1 MQPVNEYRFSVSL
14 VRNAAIFSVVLLS
27 ISSALC
33 AASWMFYSSK
43 QHSLVQLAT
52 ELRSVRQQVN
62 ENRSLE
68 RMIDNYHA
76 RFNELEA
83 QEYFSQDGKLL
94 WLEKIEESAA
104 LFGLFETQ
112 YVLGKRT
119 REIQGDSGA
128 QSDLGIYATPVVLE
142 FGLLHEGDLLGV
154 FEFLREQPLGL
165 FGVNG
170 CSLERIADQVSLDYL
185 QALVNVRCEL
195 TSYGFIFNDQSIQDM
210 ENDYAMVSY

>member
-1 MQPVNEYRFSVSL
+1 MQPVNEYRFNFSL
-14 VRNAAIFSVVLLS
+14 VRKTTILALVLLS
-27 ISSALC
+27 LSGALC
-33 AASWMFYSSK
+33 AASWMFYSGK
-43 QHSLVQLAT
+43 QHSLMQLAM

-76 RFNELEA
+76 RFNELDS
-83 QEYFSQDGKLL
+83 QDYFSQDGKLL

-112 YVLGKRT
+112 YVLGRRT
-119 REIQGDSGA
+119 KEAQDDSA
-128 QSDLGIYATPVVLE
+128 AASDLGIYTTPVALE
-142 FGLLHEGDLLGV
+142 FGLLHEGDLLKFFG
-154 FEFLREQPLGL
+154 FLREQQLGL
-165 FGVNG
+165 FSVNG
-170 CSLERIADQVSLDYL
+170 CNLERVADQVSLDYL

-195 TSYGFIFNDQSIQDM
+195 TSYSFIFHDASVHER